1 MRSAQE
7 EFMNTDCATFAPTP
21 RSLGRRLLDR
31 LFPQRRL
38 PIPED
43 TEGFAPSYMVTGCV
57 CHLDWRDR
65 LRVLVSGRVRIE
77 IQTKTDVV
85 VSRMQSQSVVCVLPP
100 SRASLESLA

>member
-1 MRSAQE
+1 
-7 EFMNTDCATFAPTP
+7 MNANCDTMAPTP

-31 LFPQRRL
+31 LFPQQRL

-57 CHLDWRDR
+57 CQLDWADR
-65 LRVLVSGRVRIE
+65 LRVLVSGRLHVE

-85 VSRMQSQSVVCVLPP
+85 VRRAQSQSTVCVLPP
-100 SRASLESLA
+100 SRASLDSLA